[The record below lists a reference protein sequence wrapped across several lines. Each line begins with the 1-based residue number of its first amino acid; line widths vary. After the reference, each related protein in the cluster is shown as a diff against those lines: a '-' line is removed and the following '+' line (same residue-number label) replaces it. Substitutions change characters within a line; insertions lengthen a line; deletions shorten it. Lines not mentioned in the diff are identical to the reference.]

1 MHSLVSQSLPAGR
14 KDVKRMKYELDT
26 THWAEPLTHELIY
39 TSR

>member
-26 THWAEPLTHELIY
+26 THWAEPLTRELIY